1 MRRRKVELV
10 VLSDT
15 HLGTYGCRANE
26 LLQYLKSINPTTL
39 ILNGDIVDGWQFKKK
54 YWPASHTKVLKEI
67 LNIASKGTKVYYL
80 PGNHD
85 EFFRRFVGSKMGNI
99 EVENKVVLTLNGKK
113 AWFFHGDVFDVTM
126 QHSKWITRLG
136 SESYDF
142 LIWLNYHVNR
152 LMEFLGKEKKSFSKK
167 IKNGVKSAVKYI
179 NKFEEVCA
187 DIAIA
192 KNYDYVVCGH
202 IHQPEIREMT
212 TENGSVTYLNSGDWI
227 ENLTALE
234 YHKSDWRIYTYKEEH
249 YTVQDYEENKDA
261 KALFNEML
269 LEFQKTTAQ

>member
-192 KNYDYVVCGH
+192 KN
-202 IHQPEIREMT
+202 
-212 TENGSVTYLNSGDWI
+212 
-227 ENLTALE
+227 
-234 YHKSDWRIYTYKEEH
+234 
-249 YTVQDYEENKDA
+249 
-261 KALFNEML
+261 
-269 LEFQKTTAQ
+269 